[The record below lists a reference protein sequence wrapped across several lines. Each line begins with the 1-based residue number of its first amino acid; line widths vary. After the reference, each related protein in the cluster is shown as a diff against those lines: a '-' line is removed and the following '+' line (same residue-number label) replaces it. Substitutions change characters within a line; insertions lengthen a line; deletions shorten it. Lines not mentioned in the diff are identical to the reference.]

1 MWIKML
7 LEPLWTPSNLRLV
20 VPPKLNYLGLF
31 YWHLV
36 INKTFPNSFQC
47 FKKILKNSNTENI
60 EEIWFIVLVMENPP
74 LLKFEKVD
82 KAVFADILAFFYE
95 NFILSNWRVT
105 YEFTDFTKVISLSK
119 YIPEA
124 LNSNFKFR
132 NISHRICSNIS
143 IMITDMIKVNGSS
156 VP

>member
-1 MWIKML
+1 M
-7 LEPLWTPSNLRLV
+7 
-20 VPPKLNYLGLF
+20 
-31 YWHLV
+31 
-36 INKTFPNSFQC
+36 FQ
-47 FKKILKNSNTENI
+47 KILKNSNPENI
-60 EEIWFIVLVMENPP
+60 EEIWFIVLLMENPP

-82 KAVFADILAFFYE
+82 KAVFADILTFFYE